1 MQSQG
6 VYLGRPI
13 TEGEAE
19 TGYTN
24 IIHLPNWHE
33 SDLNGQVMLG
43 KKSLAEG

>member
-6 VYLGRPI
+6 VYLGRPV

-24 IIHLPNWHE
+24 IIHLPNWH
-33 SDLNGQVMLG
+33 DLNGQVMLG
-43 KKSLAEG
+43 KKRLAEG

>member
-6 VYLGRPI
+6 VYLGRSV

-43 KKSLAEG
+43 KKRLAEG